1 MRRRWTEK
9 EIWDWYMSHEWISG
23 FNLVPSTSLGGMLY
37 VLQEYDH
44 ENAFRQ
50 TAKEIALA
58 ASLKLNSI
66 RAGLPFYL
74 WLKQRDIF
82 FQKSGSVPGIAGF
95 LRDDDDA
102 CSVQRLHRAE
112 KPI

>member
-50 TAKEIALA
+50 TAKEGLRRVSAFQPISRCRRKGLQA
-58 ASLKLNSI
+58 A
-66 RAGLPFYL
+66 
-74 WLKQRDIF
+74 
-82 FQKSGSVPGIAGF
+82 
-95 LRDDDDA
+95 
-102 CSVQRLHRAE
+102 
-112 KPI
+112 